1 MKDSVS
7 PSDLAL
13 AKEFAQ
19 RLAQEIE
26 PRLFTVTLFG
36 SRARGEARAASDWDI
51 GLLGPEPLPPAV
63 VARIRGD
70 LEDLPTLHRF
80 DVVDLAAAPAGFRDA
95 ALRQSV
101 PLV

>member
-1 MKDSVS
+1 MTTE
-7 PSDLAL
+7 PSLVNV
-13 AKEFAQ
+13 E
-19 RLAQEIE
+19 
-26 PRLFTVTLFG
+26 TVIRRHLPGARWRAVLFG

-51 GLLGPEPLPPAV
+51 GLLGPEPLPPEV